1 MHENQF
7 QADCTQ
13 NVKEK
18 KITFLEDNLGEWLHD
33 FWIGKDF
40 LNRQQDSQTIG
51 KKKKR
56 KGKKERGR
64 ERRKKGKKKRKINID
79 KDKIWLH

>member
-51 KKKKR
+51 KKKKKKR
-56 KGKKERGR
+56 KERKRKRKKKER
-64 ERRKKGKKKRKINID
+64 KKEKKNKY
-79 KDKIWLH
+79 

>member
-40 LNRQQDSQTIG
+40 LNRQQDSQTIEE
-51 KKKKR
+51 KKEKERKKEEDKEKR
-56 KGKKERGR
+56 KEK
-64 ERRKKGKKKRKINID
+64 
-79 KDKIWLH
+79 

>member
-51 KKKKR
+51 KKKEKERKKEEEKEERKEKR
-56 KGKKERGR
+56 KEK
-64 ERRKKGKKKRKINID
+64 
-79 KDKIWLH
+79 

>member
-51 KKKKR
+51 KKKKKEKER
-56 KGKKERGR
+56 KKEEEKE
-64 ERRKKGKKKRKINID
+64 ERKEKRKE
-79 KDKIWLH
+79 K